1 MTEENLPVPVAT
13 EELVEVPAKA
23 DPETS
28 IRVRMGRTRDR
39 LIESAAR
46 RMIRLGQASPR
57 LRDAGLWL
65 YGTAT
70 MLAPRGREVPML
82 GEVGEQILR
91 GGQPSFRA
99 FKTLQ
104 ELGVNTVIN
113 LRPESDHERKMVE
126 QLGMRY
132 RYMPLPPLG
141 APSHEMT
148 LDFLHAVTDPAAGK
162 VFFHCYHGVDRTGTM
177 AACLRIARRP
187 PVAVIF
193 EPAFEIVLRS
203 MRRKRRKLAQSI
215 PHCDQRPLLRD
226 EHVRSRHPGRR
237 NEAKKDKARA
247 KEPDARFPEHQPQ
260 PAGKHQREGDGRN
273 FRQVSDRARKRAD
286 HSCAPGHPF
295 DAPTHWLQRNPFE
308 AERHQNHGAQRHGHD
323 DDVANGNGDHIR
335 QHRVLLALMEVVGG
349 EGRDGDAGDQCRRY
363 DLAKELRD
371 ARERVGPRAG
381 SKNSDQP
388 FMRCDQRRHRRERH
402 LKPGVEQA
410 FRIDRQ
416 NEKCRKRNVSE
427 RQRRPVD
434 QHCAEDDQDHQRR
447 TDGRKGSTRNR
458 EIAERAQDSDRRGDL
473 LDRQPQREKRNGSK
487 QQTHRIEHGPC
498 HDDHVQA
505 RNRKN
510 VE

>member
-177 AACLRIARRP
+177 AACLRIARDGWSPEKALEEMRAFKVHEVGQKAKIDY
-187 PVAVIF
+187 VAGF
-193 EPAFEIVLRS
+193 AEF
-203 MRRKRRKLAQSI
+203 
-215 PHCDQRPLLRD
+215 
-226 EHVRSRHPGRR
+226 
-237 NEAKKDKARA
+237 
-247 KEPDARFPEHQPQ
+247 
-260 PAGKHQREGDGRN
+260 
-273 FRQVSDRARKRAD
+273 
-286 HSCAPGHPF
+286 
-295 DAPTHWLQRNPFE
+295 WLDLPIE
-308 AERHQNHGAQRHGHD
+308 ERC
-323 DDVANGNGDHIR
+323 
-335 QHRVLLALMEVVGG
+335 RVLHRPVPVEVVP
-349 EGRDGDAGDQCRRY
+349 A
-363 DLAKELRD
+363 AP
-371 ARERVGPRAG
+371 ARWWQRLWARV
-381 SKNSDQP
+381 
-388 FMRCDQRRHRRERH
+388 
-402 LKPGVEQA
+402 
-410 FRIDRQ
+410 
-416 NEKCRKRNVSE
+416 
-427 RQRRPVD
+427 
-434 QHCAEDDQDHQRR
+434 
-447 TDGRKGSTRNR
+447 KGLF
-458 EIAERAQDSDRRGDL
+458 G
-473 LDRQPQREKRNGSK
+473 
-487 QQTHRIEHGPC
+487 
-498 HDDHVQA
+498 
-505 RNRKN
+505 
-510 VE
+510 